1 MPEADTQL
9 HIFNAIYLLHVK
21 RWNITLYYLQNHMY
35 LIIPSFNLDLFAV
48 ELSSN
53 WETVID
59 NILRHEIH

>member
-1 MPEADTQL
+1 
-9 HIFNAIYLLHVK
+9 
-21 RWNITLYYLQNHMY
+21 MY
-35 LIIPSFNLDLFAV
+35 LIIPSFNVDLFAV